1 MQSEKKDE
9 EHFSWP
15 TDYWPRWKR
24 FIYPEFYFVLSW
36 MHMEMNKKKQNTK
49 YTINFLLHHPPIRSI
64 SQQSGKESKHQ
75 KEDWDVGIML
85 GKFHFA

>member
-1 MQSEKKDE
+1 
-9 EHFSWP
+9 
-15 TDYWPRWKR
+15 
-24 FIYPEFYFVLSW
+24 
-36 MHMEMNKKKQNTK
+36 MEMNKKKQNTK